1 MASLICYGHEFEQ
14 TLAVGDGQGI
24 LAGCNPWG
32 HKELDT
38 TKQLNTHACMI
49 QCDCIL
55 IHRKNLDSGT
65 DTLSERDVKT

>member
-32 HKELDT
+32 IGSKYTFYSITERTLNNWQNIPTYIRFANTLD
-38 TKQLNTHACMI
+38 NI
-49 QCDCIL
+49 
-55 IHRKNLDSGT
+55 
-65 DTLSERDVKT
+65 